1 MEKRCGLRDIGLEI
15 NQMGNKKL
23 FYFTAL
29 LLISLLIVQCGG
41 RYEPEMVPVRINESD
56 PMSKERVV
64 IENDKED
71 PKDEIDKSRVE
82 ETEIDDSAD
91 IFQQGIASWY
101 GGKFQGRRTANGEV
115 YDKYKLTA
123 AHKTLPFNS
132 IVEVTNISNEKTVI
146 VRINDRGPFVK
157 GRIID
162 LSKKAANMIGMED
175 TGTAPVLLKVL
186 NKVALNNTHKEVL
199 FSRSKQSNKIQSEK
213 LKPEQLKLESSLI
226 APKHWF
232 YIQAGAFQ
240 DRINAERV
248 LDKIK
253 RVTDTK
259 FLIRKNN
266 GFYKVLSVKLSPR
279 SLAEKVSS
287 DLKEYYIDTF
297 VKSY

>member
-1 MEKRCGLRDIGLEI
+1 M
-15 NQMGNKKL
+15 
-23 FYFTAL
+23 F
-29 LLISLLIVQCGG
+29 VQCGG
-41 RYEPEMVPVRINESD
+41 RYEPDLIPVKINESD
-56 PMSKERVV
+56 PISKERVV
-64 IENDKED
+64 IENERED
-71 PKDEIDKSRVE
+71 LKDETDKTRVE
-82 ETEIDDSAD
+82 ETEVDDSTD

-132 IVEVTNISNEKTVI
+132 IVEVTNINNEKTVI

-162 LSKKAANMIGMED
+162 LSKKAANMIEMEK

-186 NKVALNNTHKEVL
+186 NKVALNRAHKEVL
-199 FSRSKQSNKIQSEK
+199 FSKSKRSNQKQSEL
-213 LKPEQLKLESSLI
+213 LKPEQLKVETSLSE
-226 APKHWF
+226 PRQWF

-240 DRINAERV
+240 EKINAKRV

-253 RVTDTK
+253 RVTDVTFFIK
-259 FLIRKNN
+259 KNN
-266 GFYKVLSVKLSPR
+266 GFYKVLSEKLSPR
-279 SLAEKVSS
+279 SFAEKVSS
-287 DLKEYYIDTF
+287 DLMEYYIDTF